1 MRKEFLVLVAT
12 IVLILALPTLSQ
24 GATLHTGSTGPPV
37 RAVQTQLNLLDDVH
51 LAVDGDFGKLTS
63 QSVVKF
69 QTEQHLTADGIVGPL
84 TEAAL
89 LRQMKTNDIIS
100 TASKY
105 IGTPYLWGGTT
116 PAGFDCSG
124 FTQFVFKQ
132 NGITLQRV
140 AKDQAVNGNDVSF
153 SDLRPGDLMFFT
165 FLSRGVVSHVGI
177 YLGNGQFIGAESAG
191 VSIVTINPYWVSHF
205 VIARRVY

>member
-1 MRKEFLVLVAT
+1 MRKEFPALVAT
-12 IVLILALPTLSQ
+12 MVLILAFPTLSQ
-24 GATLHTGSTGPPV
+24 GATLHTGSIGPPV
-37 RAVQTQLNLLDDVH
+37 KAVQTQLNLLDDAH
-51 LAVDGDFGKLTS
+51 LVVDGDFGKLTS

-89 LRQMKTNDIIS
+89 LRQMKTNDIVS
-100 TASKY
+100 TANKY

-116 PAGFDCSG
+116 PAGLDCSG

-140 AKDQAVNGNDVSF
+140 AKDQAVNGNELSF
-153 SDLRPGDLMFFT
+153 SNLQPGDLMFFT
-165 FLSRGVVSHVGI
+165 FLSSRVVSHVGM